1 VIFLL
6 CDRDEQEA
14 FRLAEFRDQWQNP
27 GSFTGDFWSMHMSR
41 LALPTS
47 LLACSVMWIYFF
59 QVMEPTIKAEAVQS
73 HDQGK
78 VLGDLF
84 PSWYA
89 SRAFFLQ
96 RDNPYGQK
104 VSREIYR
111 RYYGTDLVT
120 KGRNEQRFA
129 YPFYTLF
136 LLYPLIAFQFEQ
148 AQIVSAVVL
157 LIAIA
162 SATFLWAKLFL
173 PDLSPK
179 ALLILE
185 AFVLSSHPALQIA
198 DRQQLSGLVIFCLAL
213 SGFLFARG
221 YLVAAGFA
229 LALSSIKPQM
239 ALLPTAWMIGVAIS
253 NWKQLKKF
261 VYSFAALL
269 AALLGISHVLL
280 PGWEGDF
287 FRGMQAYDRYAVPL
301 SIIGLFAGRNV
312 GFIMGI
318 VACFILAVLCWRWR
332 KAARISSEFRT
343 MLALV
348 FATSAVFMPVSTP
361 YNQLLI
367 LPAVLELIRHWGDLR
382 NSISSRVL
390 SICLAVTFWPWVG
403 ASIFLIYSFVGSV
416 GMWWTAPFY
425 LSLIFPLIVCY
436 LVTKLRLSGGSV
448 ALYNPAT

>member
-1 VIFLL
+1 LRNFEINGRIPVPYG
-6 CDRDEQEA
+6 
-14 FRLAEFRDQWQNP
+14 EFWYMQ
-27 GSFTGDFWSMHMSR
+27 MSR
-41 LALPTS
+41 LALPAS
-47 LLACSVMWIYFF
+47 LIACSVMWIYFF
-59 QVMEPTIKAEAVQS
+59 RVMEPAMKVGAVQS

-89 SRAFFLQ
+89 SRAFFLE

-111 RYYGTDLVT
+111 RYYGTDLVIT
-120 KGRNEQRFA
+120 GRNEQRFA

-136 LLYPLIAFQFEQ
+136 LLYPLIALQFEQ
-148 AQIVSAVVL
+148 AQIVAAVVL

-162 SATFLWAKLFL
+162 SGTLVWAKLFL
-173 PDLSPK
+173 PDLSPRT
-179 ALLILE
+179 LLILE
-185 AFVLSSHPALQIA
+185 ALVLSSHPTLQIA
-198 DRQQLSGLVIFCLAL
+198 DRQQLSGLVICFLAL

-221 YLVAAGFA
+221 NLVAAGFV

-239 ALLPTAWMIGVAIS
+239 ALLPTVWMIGVSVS
-253 NWKQLKKF
+253 NWKQLKNF
-261 VYSFAALL
+261 VFGFVSLL
-269 AALLGISHVLL
+269 AALFGISYALL
-280 PGWEGDF
+280 PGWEVDF

-312 GFIMGI
+312 GLITGI
-318 VACFILAVLCWRWR
+318 IACVILAVLCWRWR
-332 KAARISSEFRT
+332 KAARSSSQFRT

-348 FATSAVFMPVSTP
+348 FATAAVFMPVSTP

-367 LPAVLELIRHWGDLR
+367 LPAVLELIRHWDDLR

-390 SICLAVTFWPWVG
+390 SMCLAVTFWPWVG
-403 ASIFLIYSFVGSV
+403 ASIFLIYSFVGSLD
-416 GMWWTAPFY
+416 MWWTAPFY

-436 LVTKLRLSGGSV
+436 LVAKLRLGSGSV
-448 ALYNPAT
+448 ALYSPAR